1 MKRRIVALAAVLIV
15 GSVPFPASASSAWA
29 ARCRLR
35 LSRRTNPAA
44 DTVAVLPTTSHN
56 SDHKDQPVHKKHSHN
71 KSKSHG

>member
-15 GSVPFPASASSAWA
+15 GGVPFPASAQGMGGAMSPPPLPPYQPGCGYS
-29 ARCRLR
+29 CG
-35 LSRRTNPAA
+35 PAYH
-44 DTVAVLPTTSHN
+44 VHN